1 VYPLSHEHQPP
12 TSADGWPR
20 PEHTGAADL
29 LREAGKS
36 MSLAKKSW
44 STGRRRCQ
52 LGVSDRM
59 CGVGWYAVKAQTVQ
73 ANICVIHQ
81 AIALRGGGMSVG
93 SSAQLDACVLFRQSL
108 VRKWPFAP
116 ANKGANEATSLLK
129 NEALKALPTADF
141 SFF

>member
-81 AIALRGGGMSVG
+81 AIG
-93 SSAQLDACVLFRQSL
+93 
-108 VRKWPFAP
+108 FA
-116 ANKGANEATSLLK
+116 AN
-129 NEALKALPTADF
+129 
-141 SFF
+141 